1 MNPLLADAA
10 IAANHCPDTGV
21 RELISSALRALEQL
35 PQHLETWQ
43 AALAQDRTLADCLM
57 IKAEHLAQSKLL
69 ACTLCDRGDFLLA
82 LPLAVYCASF
92 AHDDPD
98 HSFLAGACLQRLG
111 QPAAAAHFYRIA
123 LQLNEADAA
132 SAYRLGEC
140 LEATGNRDAARHL
153 YQWTVELA
161 RGNFSLRRLQDMAG
175 KRLEALRI
183 T

>member
-1 MNPLLADAA
+1 MNSLLADAA
-10 IAANHCPDTGV
+10 MAANHCPDSGIRERV
-21 RELISSALRALEQL
+21 RFAIQALEHL
-35 PQHLETWQ
+35 PRHIDTWQ
-43 AALAQDRTLADCLM
+43 ASLARNRTLADCLK
-57 IKAEHLAQSKLL
+57 IEPDHLTQSKLH

-82 LPLAVYCASF
+82 LPLALYCASF

-140 LEATGNRDAARHL
+140 LEATGSRDEAIHL

-161 RGNFSLRRLQDMAG
+161 RGSFELRRLQDLAC
-175 KRLEALRI
+175 KRLARLKV